1 MASDG
6 ERRGGRQ
13 SRGAILFAKG
23 MGSLS
28 NSDLGGG
35 YEFYTLLL
43 SIVKTKVQD
52 QPSWKDIIMYNI
64 IPRQHHCR
72 REI

>member
-6 ERRGGRQ
+6 GRWGGRQ
-13 SRGAILFAKG
+13 SRGAIVFAKG

-28 NSDLGGG
+28 NIDLGG

-52 QPSWKDIIMYNI
+52 QPSWKDIIMYNML
-64 IPRQHHCR
+64 PRQHHCR